1 MQRYVKRRRE
11 EMARERDRRDAEGF
25 LTLSWL
31 AGEVQVDLGEADL
44 GIRGVDTWGKYLTV
58 TSPTPTLCPAKSSG
72 TRSPGA
78 STRGS
83 ATCSSSPGNGA
94 VRIGLDDVNVR
105 KFQSETKQRTIVR
118 DVDDAEAMML
128 PILKL

>member
-1 MQRYVKRRRE
+1 MQLYVKRQRKEMTE
-11 EMARERDRRDAEGF
+11 ERYRRDDEGC

-58 TSPTPTLCPAKSSG
+58 TSPNPTLCPAKPSG

-78 STRGS
+78 SARNS

-94 VRIGLDDVNVR
+94 VCIGLDDVKVR

-118 DVDDAEAMML
+118 DADDAEAMML